1 VADQHATEPVHA
13 PSRRLWVLPSW
24 LLNQVASRANRLV
37 AESFGRPGVR
47 LHYAVLAGLAE
58 FGPVSQ
64 AELSRRLG
72 VDRSD
77 LVAALNEL
85 EREDFA
91 QRAPDD
97 RDRRRN
103 ALRITPAG
111 QAELRLLDARVQAAA
126 AELLAPLAPREQEQ
140 LVSLLQR
147 VLAHHSEGGRQDDA
161 RARASCSSS
170 SPPATRPPR

>member
-1 VADQHATEPVHA
+1 MADQHATEPVHA

-47 LHYAVLAGLAE
+47 MHYAVLAGLAE
-58 FGPVSQ
+58 FGPISQ

-85 EREDFA
+85 EREEFVL
-91 QRAPDD
+91 RAPDD

-103 ALRITPAG
+103 VLRITSVG
-111 QAELRLLDARVQAAA
+111 QDELHSLDARVQAAA
-126 AELLAPLAPREQEQ
+126 AALLAPLAPGERQQ

-147 VLAHHSEGGRQDDA
+147 LLAHHSEGGHRDDEG
-161 RARASCSSS
+161 RDGM
-170 SPPATRPPR
+170 

>member
-1 VADQHATEPVHA
+1 MPEQRATAPVAA

-47 LHYAVLAGLAE
+47 LHYAVLAGLVE
-58 FGPVSQ
+58 FGPISQ

-85 EREDFA
+85 ERQGFA
-91 QRAPDD
+91 LREPDG

-111 QAELRLLDARVQAAA
+111 DVELRRLDTRVQTAA
-126 AELLAPLAPREQEQ
+126 AELLAPLALDEREQ

-147 VLAHHSEGGRQDDA
+147 VLAHHS
-161 RARASCSSS
+161 
-170 SPPATRPPR
+170 

>member
-37 AESFGRPGVR
+37 ADSFGRPGVR
-47 LHYAVLAGLAE
+47 MHYAVLAGLAE
-58 FGPVSQ
+58 FGPISQ

-85 EREDFA
+85 EREEFVL
-91 QRAPDD
+91 RAPDD

-103 ALRITPAG
+103 VLRITSAG
-111 QAELRLLDARVQAAA
+111 QAELHSLDARVQAAA
-126 AELLAPLAPREQEQ
+126 AALLAPLAPGEREQ

-147 VLAHHSEGGRQDDA
+147 VLAHHSEGGPREDA
-161 RARASCSSS
+161 RSGDG
-170 SPPATRPPR
+170 